1 MLKKANG
8 EEKATLQRML
18 DRKQEKLRQAE
29 LSGSEDELEDEET
42 AFQQANPISRDQ
54 KIAIMRQA
62 LASESE

>member
-42 AFQQANPISRDQ
+42 AFQANPISRDQ